1 MEMIKKYLELYEK
14 TYQKFI
20 YEKMNQELHELI
32 NISQQR
38 LSVLTRK
45 LEMSGISPREID
57 KEDLLVIWFTI
68 FTTKGK
74 EVPKIVY
81 DYKLLYHLLHY
92 LMQEQEDYNQKLNNI
107 NGYENELKQLE
118 LEGEFVIVNKEKE
131 TLKSLL
137 AHHEEACKIK
147 LRIRILNEAVNS
159 IKIILESVDKFQRV
173 VDNTKNW
180 NNFDILS
187 RGLLLSITKTPEFR
201 NTETLVKELYYRGN
215 KLMRTLKTINYY
227 TNLQIN
233 LQEFKELYYYIE
245 NHLYD
250 DLKEQ
255 ESLRKV
261 LDQAEHYPLVLT
273 KLLETLM
280 KYKDKYLQELLE
292 IEKAKQNLFMQVIA

>member
-147 LRIRILNEAVNS
+147 LRIRLLNEAVNS

>member
-118 LEGEFVIVNKEKE
+118 LEGEFVIGNKEKE

-147 LRIRILNEAVNS
+147 LRIRLLNEAVNS

>member
-147 LRIRILNEAVNS
+147 LRIRLLNEAVNS

-233 LQEFKELYYYIE
+233 IQEFKELYYYIE

>member
-147 LRIRILNEAVNS
+147 LRIRLLNEAVNS

-280 KYKDKYLQELLE
+280 KYKDKYLQELIE

>member
-20 YEKMNQELHELI
+20 YEKMNQEFHELI

-147 LRIRILNEAVNS
+147 LRIRLLNEAVNS